1 MMIKREDGKKGER
14 KGRFFACFRPHAD
27 ATDPPARKDTGSE
40 SVLALIAVS
49 KKELIPVIVEPKAK
63 QNMETL
69 SLNSESSRRKKPC
82 RFLGLKRAIFCN
94 AKGRICDGK
103 VQQDPRRSSESA
115 KIFLVEP
122 IPPVKPQEQER
133 KLGGSPILKSD
144 SNCLSPSSSF
154 SPFSTSSSVLSRSK
168 KSNSISRRKTDFATV
183 ASGSRHGKQASSPRS
198 ESGKAPIPDGEKGP
212 EPALGPIIG
221 LFCFL
226 AFSLSVTVIWGR
238 IYAILF
244 TLIWSCF
251 VGRRRELSSPENI
264 KRPESPIVPP
274 EPDSIEYRKRV
285 IMEGILERSHRHRA
299 PKRGG

>member
-133 KLGGSPILKSD
+133 KLGQKSRTPSRAGRQILQR
-144 SNCLSPSSSF
+144 LPL
-154 SPFSTSSSVLSRSK
+154 VLG
-168 KSNSISRRKTDFATV
+168 T
-183 ASGSRHGKQASSPRS
+183 GSRHPLLDPKAGKLQFRTGKKDPSRRWVRSSDYS
-198 ESGKAPIPDGEKGP
+198 
-212 EPALGPIIG
+212 
-221 LFCFL
+221 
-226 AFSLSVTVIWGR
+226 AF
-238 IYAILF
+238 
-244 TLIWSCF
+244 
-251 VGRRRELSSPENI
+251 
-264 KRPESPIVPP
+264 
-274 EPDSIEYRKRV
+274 
-285 IMEGILERSHRHRA
+285 
-299 PKRGG
+299 